1 MAFLQDVGSFFKNLG
16 TGVTTTVQGFGENI
30 QSQAALN
37 EAQAAA
43 IIAASQTAAVT
54 AAARLQME
62 AEAKKRRDNLI
73 LYLVIAIAAVPLLGM
88 AIYYGLKK

>member
-37 EAQAAA
+37 EAQAQA
-43 IIAASQTAAVT
+43 IIAASQN
-54 AAARLQME
+54 AAAQMQIE
-62 AEAKKRRDNLI
+62 AEAQRRRDNLI
-73 LYLVIAIAAVPLLGM
+73 LYIIIAIAAVPILGI
-88 AIYYGLKK
+88 AIFYGLKK

>member
-1 MAFLQDVGSFFKNLG
+1 MAFFQEVGNFFKDLG

-37 EAQAAA
+37 EAQAQA
-43 IIAASQTAAVT
+43 IIAASQTAAQTT
-54 AAARLQME
+54 AIRLQNE
-62 AEAKKRRDNLI
+62 AEAQKRRDNLI
-73 LYLVIAIAAVPLLGM
+73 VYIIIAIVAAPLLGM

>member
-37 EAQAAA
+37 EAQAQA
-43 IIAASQTAAVT
+43 IIAASQN
-54 AAARLQME
+54 AAAQMQIE
-62 AEAKKRRDNLI
+62 AEAQKRRDNLI
-73 LYLVIAIAAVPLLGM
+73 LYIIIAIAAVPILGI
-88 AIYYGLKK
+88 AIFYGLKK

>member
-43 IIAASQTAAVT
+43 IIAASQTAAQTT
-54 AAARLQME
+54 AIRLQNE
-62 AEAKKRRDNLI
+62 AEAQKRRDNLI
-73 LYLVIAIAAVPLLGM
+73 LYIVIAIAAVPVLGM
-88 AIYYGLKK
+88 LIYYGLKK

>member
-43 IIAASQTAAVT
+43 IIAASQTAAAT
-54 AAARLQME
+54 AAARLANE
-62 AEAKKRRDNLI
+62 AEAQKRRDNLI
-73 LYLVIAIAAVPLLGM
+73 LYIIIAIAAVPILGI
-88 AIYYGLKK
+88 AIFYGLKK

>member
-37 EAQAAA
+37 EAQAQA
-43 IIAASQTAAVT
+43 IIAASQN
-54 AAARLQME
+54 AAAQMQIE
-62 AEAKKRRDNLI
+62 AEAQKRRDNLI
-73 LYLVIAIAAVPLLGM
+73 LYIIIAIAAVPILGM
-88 AIYYGLKK
+88 AIFYGLKK

>member
-1 MAFLQDVGSFFKNLG
+1 MSNFLQSVGGFFKDLG

-37 EAQAAA
+37 EAQAAQIQANAQSTQTKLILDAEQKKRQTQLIVFVLA
-43 IIAASQTAAVT
+43 IIV
-54 AAARLQME
+54 
-62 AEAKKRRDNLI
+62 I
-73 LYLVIAIAAVPLLGM
+73 LPLGGM

>member
-1 MAFLQDVGSFFKNLG
+1 MSNFLQSVGGFFKDLG

-37 EAQAAA
+37 EAQAAQIQANAQATQTKLILDAEQKKRQTQLIMLVLA
-43 IIAASQTAAVT
+43 IIV
-54 AAARLQME
+54 
-62 AEAKKRRDNLI
+62 I
-73 LYLVIAIAAVPLLGM
+73 LPLGGM